1 MTSSATLPSQ
11 SDDASSI
18 WRNRRPLFFPPIQY
32 KRRPHAPHR
41 RLYYLSHSGSLSE
54 PSRSRAKRLFDVVCA
69 VGALVV
75 LSPLLASVALAVKLT
90 SPGPV
95 FFTQYRYGRNNHRFT
110 IYKFRTMH
118 AHLGDT
124 SGVKQ
129 TVANDPRVTRIGRFL
144 RQTSL
149 DELPQLIN
157 VVIGDMSLVGPR
169 PHVPGMRAAST
180 LYESL
185 VPYYFQRHTIKPG
198 ITGLAQV
205 SGCRGS
211 TASANLAI
219 SRVDYDLEYIER
231 WSLWLDIKII
241 WWTIKRE
248 LLPGRAD

>member
-1 MTSSATLPSQ
+1 MAQAASLPSTQ
-11 SDDASSI
+11 NEFTSLWWNEKTLFSPVIKYDT
-18 WRNRRPLFFPPIQY
+18 RPRQPRR
-32 KRRPHAPHR
+32 RV
-41 RLYYLSHSGSLSE
+41 YYLSYRGALSE
-54 PSRSRAKRLFDVVCA
+54 PSRSRTKRLFDAACA
-69 VGALVV
+69 AAAL
-75 LSPLLASVALAVKLT
+75 LFFAPLFAAIAVAIKLT

-95 FFTQYRYGRNNHRFT
+95 FFTQYRYGHRNHRFL

-118 AHLGDT
+118 AHLGDRL
-124 SGVKQ
+124 GVKQ
-129 TVANDPRVTRIGRFL
+129 TVAQDPRVTFVGRIL
-144 RQTSL
+144 RRSNL

-157 VVIGDMSLVGPR
+157 VVLGDMSLVGPR
-169 PHVPGMRAAST
+169 PHVPGMQAAST

-185 VPYYFQRHTIKPG
+185 VPYYFQRHTIRPG

-211 TASANLAI
+211 TANADAAI

-248 LLPGRAD
+248 VFFGHGD

>member
-1 MTSSATLPSQ
+1 MASSAILPSQ
-11 SDDASSI
+11 SEEASSI
-18 WRNRRPLFFPPIQY
+18 WRNRRPLFSPPIRY
-32 KRRPHAPHR
+32 KHRLRAPQR
-41 RLYYLSHSGSLSE
+41 RLYYLSHRGALSE
-54 PSRSRAKRLFDVVCA
+54 PSRSHAKRLFDVA
-69 VGALVV
+69 GAAGMLVI
-75 LSPLLASVALAVKLT
+75 LSPLLASVAIAVKLT

-95 FFTQYRYGRNNHRFT
+95 FFTQHRYGRNNRRFT

-118 AHLGDT
+118 THLGDA
-124 SGVKQ
+124 SGVRQ
-129 TVANDPRVTRIGRFL
+129 TVANDPRVTPLGHFL
-144 RQTSL
+144 RRTSL

-169 PHVPGMRAAST
+169 PHVPGMQAAST

-231 WSLWLDIKII
+231 WSLWLDIKIL

>member
-1 MTSSATLPSQ
+1 MKRIL
-11 SDDASSI
+11 DAGCASLALLFFA
-18 WRNRRPLFFPPIQY
+18 PLF
-32 KRRPHAPHR
+32 
-41 RLYYLSHSGSLSE
+41 
-54 PSRSRAKRLFDVVCA
+54 
-69 VGALVV
+69 GAI
-75 LSPLLASVALAVKLT
+75 AFAIKLT

-95 FFTQYRYGRNNHRFT
+95 FFTQYRYGHRNHRFR

-118 AHLGDT
+118 THLSDRL
-124 SGVKQ
+124 GVKQ
-129 TVANDPRVTRIGRFL
+129 TVADDPRVTWVGKLL

-157 VVIGDMSLVGPR
+157 VVRGDMSLVGPR
-169 PHVPGMRAAST
+169 PHVPGMQAAST

-185 VPYYFQRHTIKPG
+185 VPYYFQRHTIRPG

-211 TASANLAI
+211 TVDADAAI

-241 WWTIKRE
+241 WWTVRRE
-248 LLPGRAD
+248 LFFGRGE

>member
-1 MTSSATLPSQ
+1 MAPSATLVSQ
-11 SDDASSI
+11 SNDSVSI
-18 WRNRRPLFFPPIQY
+18 WRNRRPLFSPPIRY
-32 KRRPHAPHR
+32 EYRPHASQR
-41 RLYYLSHSGSLSE
+41 RLYYLSHRGALSE
-54 PSRSRAKRLFDVVCA
+54 PSRSHVKRLFDVA
-69 VGALVV
+69 GGAGALIL
-75 LSPLLASVALAVKLT
+75 LSPLLLWIALAIKLS

-95 FFTQYRYGRNNHRFT
+95 FFTQYRYGRNNHRFR

-118 AHLGDT
+118 THLGDA
-124 SGVKQ
+124 SGVSQ
-129 TVANDPRVTRIGRFL
+129 TVADDPRVTSFGRFL
-144 RQTSL
+144 RRTSL

-169 PHVPGMRAAST
+169 PHVPGMQAAST
-180 LYESL
+180 LYENL

-241 WWTIKRE
+241 WWTVRRE
-248 LLPGRAD
+248 LLSGSAD